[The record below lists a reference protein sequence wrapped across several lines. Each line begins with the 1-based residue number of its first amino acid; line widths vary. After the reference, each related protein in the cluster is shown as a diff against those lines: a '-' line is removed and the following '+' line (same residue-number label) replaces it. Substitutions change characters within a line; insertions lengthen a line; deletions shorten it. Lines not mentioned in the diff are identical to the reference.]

1 MTVNNAVNVMAGSFI
16 TISLVLA
23 QVTGQ
28 VDLTHLSWLW
38 AIAFIGLNL
47 FQMGFTGFCPAKMVF
62 KAMGMKDSN
71 DSSKGGS
78 CCS

>member
-16 TISLVLA
+16 TVSLILA
-23 QVTGQ
+23 HVMGQ

-47 FQMGFTGFCPAKMVF
+47 FQMGFTGFCPAKFVF
-62 KAMGMKDSN
+62 RAMGLKDS
-71 DSSKGGS
+71 DSGASGNS

>member
-1 MTVNNAVNVMAGSFI
+1 MTVNNAVNVMAGAFI
-16 TISLVLA
+16 TVCLILA
-23 QVTGQ
+23 HVTGQ
-28 VDLTHLSWLW
+28 VDMTHVSWLW

-62 KAMGMKDSN
+62 KAMGLKDS
-71 DSSKGGS
+71 DSNSGS